1 MNEKE
6 IVKIVDLF
14 FKYMYN
20 VWDYYE
26 CIEIFGDDLGEHI
39 WDKWV
44 NYFHQDCLE
53 LWGGLDAHLQEQL
66 INRIMKA
73 YDSLA

>member
-6 IVKIVDLF
+6 VVKIVDLF

-26 CIEIFGDDLGEHI
+26 CVEIFGDDLGEHI
-39 WDKWV
+39 WDKWD
-44 NYFHQDCLE
+44 FHQDYLE
-53 LWGGLDAHLQEQL
+53 LWSGLDAHLQEQL
-66 INRIMKA
+66 IHRIMKA